1 MENFKGKSKG
11 KIKGIGNGK
20 GKGKQE
26 KGNLVKYQKV
36 SKHYDNHWLKK
47 CPLLFYA

>member
-26 KGNLVKYQKV
+26 KEIWSNI
-36 SKHYDNHWLKK
+36 KK
-47 CPLLFYA
+47 FQNIMTIID

>member
-11 KIKGIGNGK
+11 KIKGIGNEK

-26 KGNLVKYQKV
+26 KEIWSNI
-36 SKHYDNHWLKK
+36 KK
-47 CPLLFYA
+47 FQNIMTITD

>member
-20 GKGKQE
+20 GKEKQE
-26 KGNLVKYQKV
+26 KEIWSNI
-36 SKHYDNHWLKK
+36 KK
-47 CPLLFYA
+47 FQNIMTITD

>member
-20 GKGKQE
+20 GKQE
-26 KGNLVKYQKV
+26 KEIWSNI
-36 SKHYDNHWLKK
+36 KK
-47 CPLLFYA
+47 FQNIMTITD